1 MHDSIWHPWTQ
12 LTHPLEILY
21 TSRFHHFHY
30 IVYFVRSKFPIIN
43 IKTASRNVLH
53 SEKFSAFQNE
63 IYYFHLPSGFQGRS
77 SSTNNIWKLLRNLE
91 YTRLPNL
98 VKHGSIRR
106 QNTVRFSDSW
116 WWCSSSSGVKLVTW
130 QIWGHNVPA
139 QHWKL
144 KRYKVYCVQDGSFC
158 PCWLH
163 GSILTK
169 WIAKIDVLIR

>member
-1 MHDSIWHPWTQ
+1 MIYFCRILSDIHEHNWHILQKYFIHQGFITFI
-12 LTHPLEILY
+12 ILY
-21 TSRFHHFHY
+21 L
-30 IVYFVRSKFPIIN
+30 YFLRSKFPIIN

-98 VKHGSIRR
+98 VKHGSTWR
-106 QNTVRFSDSW
+106 QNTVWFSDSW
-116 WWCSSSSGVKLVTW
+116 WWCSSSSSVKLVTW

-163 GSILTK
+163 GSILTT
-169 WIAKIDVLIR
+169 